1 MKSLRTFNKKLCSS
15 YSFSK
20 KLMDIHDLSK
30 KIDREDQNENISD
43 ADFDILVDKHNDLF
57 QLLNDDE
64 FNCYYNYSKSQQTIH

>member
-20 KLMDIHDLSK
+20 KIMNIYDLGK
-30 KIDREDQNENISD
+30 KIIDNNKCQNISD
-43 ADFDILVDKHNDLF
+43 DDFDALIDKHNDLF
-57 QLLNDDE
+57 QLLNYDE